1 MRRWPWLLAA
11 VLLVGATIAGLWLL
25 RPTYGYCIEAGPH
38 AGCGDGVFSLAAVIG
53 TIGLAALLVVYVALV
68 ITTRGP
74 RILHVRVIGLAALVV
89 AAIAAF
95 ALLGAPLEQIP
106 LS

>member
-1 MRRWPWLLAA
+1 
-11 VLLVGATIAGLWLL
+11 
-25 RPTYGYCIEAGPH
+25 
-38 AGCGDGVFSLAAVIG
+38 
-53 TIGLAALLVVYVALV
+53 V